1 MPDLADIIRRVAI
14 RYEGALS
21 PGLHLQRDLGID
33 SLGLVQLIAQIERE
47 YAIELR
53 IEDLQ
58 LEHFATV
65 DSVRVLLA
73 RYGC

>member
-1 MPDLADIIRRVAI
+1 MRDLADIIRGLAS

-21 PGLHLQRDLGID
+21 PDLHLQRDLGID

-47 YAIELR
+47 YVIELR

-58 LEHFATV
+58 LEYFATV
-65 DSVRVLLA
+65 DSVRALLE